1 MYQAEGNAV
10 SETKTT
16 NQMLAVV
23 EGKYLYCGG
32 FKWLGLPCSCCAQ
45 ASVLAFFFSLFK
57 VPCRKCPHVRLDA
70 TSQSDPTRRS
80 VAARWFISE
89 GFQGNTVVHR
99 RFHRPSCSPVAA
111 EGWDCTSRPQDGAAG
126 ASHEQRRLLWQ
137 QQREKTSSHH
147 YHDICKLWWWFSN
160 CECWHAAYCFNYS
173 QTVVPDHAIGK
184 CSKYS
189 MFDLVGS
196 CETGNEWWLT
206 IMMIIMVKGFVPQ
219 VIWLHEL
226 PYVERAL
233 KKGVKKKKAVK
244 ISLLCT
250 RSSARGARQV
260 TWDEM
265 IYGQQIN
272 LTSRVI
278 RRWQ

>member
-1 MYQAEGNAV
+1 MSPCQVRCNRTVGSHPTFCSRWSIYLWGF
-10 SETKTT
+10 
-16 NQMLAVV
+16 L
-23 EGKYLYCGG
+23 GKHC
-32 FKWLGLPCSCCAQ
+32 CSPQ
-45 ASVLAFFFSLFK
+45 
-57 VPCRKCPHVRLDA
+57 VP
-70 TSQSDPTRRS
+70 PT
-80 VAARWFISE
+80 
-89 GFQGNTVVHR
+89 
-99 RFHRPSCSPVAA
+99 SCSPVAA
-111 EGWDCTSRPQDGAAG
+111 EGWDCASRPQDGVAG

-219 VIWLHEL
+219 VIWLREL
-226 PYVERAL
+226 PYVERAW
-233 KKGVKKKKAVK
+233 KKAKQNKNKKAVK
-244 ISLLCT
+244 T
-250 RSSARGARQV
+250 FYRARGVAHA
-260 TWDEM
+260 ELE
-265 IYGQQIN
+265 G
-272 LTSRVI
+272 SRET
-278 RRWQ
+278 RWFTVSK